1 VTHALRRPLAKPMLA
16 VSCLVLCAACVDDA
30 SDPEATSPAAAADLF
45 SAWPGDEFLRI
56 AAEPDVVVGMDESLP
71 LDGSIG
77 AVFFG
82 DGIAIA
88 NRMSREVLILDA
100 AGRLLS
106 RHGRRG
112 EGPGEYVN
120 LSGIARHA
128 DGLITWDSNQFRVT
142 LLDASGG
149 YVGETRLRR
158 RGRVRTEIVG
168 AFGNSVLLETWQ
180 TGFRG
185 DGYAGPMEIRQ
196 PVTYEIARLSDG
208 EVVLEDTLPGEEQW
222 ATREASSAGGVV
234 HGGMGVIFGRTAVS
248 AVTDRY
254 AYLATTDSI
263 TFTRSDEAGTAVEVS
278 FEQPRETAEA
288 AWVRFVRDS
297 TRAHLESRGPG
308 QIFIGET
315 NFVEHMT
322 EFRLRLLADL
332 PARPTLPAFSAMKG
346 GADGLLWIREYPD
359 PLQDEVVWVGFSEA
373 WERKKRI
380 AMPVRLH
387 ILDISEERVLVRAKG
402 AHDETLIEVYAIER

>member
-1 VTHALRRPLAKPMLA
+1 MMA
-16 VSCLVLCAACVDDA
+16 VFCLLLCAACVDQP
-30 SDPEATSPAAAADLF
+30 SDPATTDRALAPDLF
-45 SAWPGDEFLRI
+45 SAWPGDESFRL
-56 AAEPDVVVGMDESLP
+56 AAEPDVVVGLDESLP
-71 LDGSIG
+71 LDGSIR

-100 AGRLLS
+100 AGALLS

-112 EGPGEYVN
+112 EGPGEYTN

-128 DGLITWDSNQFRVT
+128 NGLITWDSNQFRVT
-142 LLDASGG
+142 LLDAAGE
-149 YVGETRLRR
+149 YVGETSLRR

-168 AFGNSVLLETWQ
+168 AFGNSVLFETWQ

-185 DGYAGPMEIRQ
+185 DGYVGPMEIRQ

-208 EVVLEDTLPGEEQW
+208 EVVFERTLPGEDQW
-222 ATREASSAGGVV
+222 ATRESNDAGGVT

-248 AVTDRY
+248 AVTNRY

-263 TFTRSDEAGTAVEVS
+263 TFTRSDEAGTTAQVS
-278 FEQPRETAEA
+278 FEQPRENAEA
-288 AWVRFVRDS
+288 AWVRFVRDT
-297 TRAHLESRGPG
+297 TRAHLDNTGPG
-308 QIFIGET
+308 QIVIGGR
-315 NFVEHMT
+315 NFMEHMT
-322 EFRLRLLADL
+322 EFRRRLLQDL
-332 PARPTLPAFSAMKG
+332 PARPTLPGFSTMKG

-359 PLQDEVVWVGFSEA
+359 PLQDQVAWIGFSEA

-380 AMPVRLH
+380 VMPPRLRV
-387 ILDISEERVLVRAKG
+387 LDISEDRVLVRAKG
-402 AHDETLIEVYAIER
+402 ALDETLVEVYPIER